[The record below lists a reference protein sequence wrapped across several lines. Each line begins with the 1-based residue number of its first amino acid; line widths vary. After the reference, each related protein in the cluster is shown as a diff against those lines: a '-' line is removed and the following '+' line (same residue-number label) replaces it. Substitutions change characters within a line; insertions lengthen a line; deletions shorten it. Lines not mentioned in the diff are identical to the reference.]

1 MGITLLAAGSL
12 GSAQWKKAKDKNAP
26 AAGSKKPTETK
37 TAGKVPQSG
46 DGPEPPKPA
55 TSEKKAAK
63 SNFRSSKRSKPKC
76 KHECLGNQRCR
87 HIRYGYPYISIG
99 ECVGINCAGVRK
111 DCGPCYK
118 HCPDIRT
125 KTTCD
130 YNCETDDQVCEHTTK
145 YPDGRSRWGTCAGT
159 NCGGVT
165 EACGACYKKC
175 PNIRTEPKCEYKKFG
190 KYECRHTT
198 LFPNGGMTM
207 GGCFKTYCSGVTDV
221 CKPCS
226 EKYGFD

>member
-1 MGITLLAAGSL
+1 MRLCLILMGITLLAAGSL

-87 HIRYGYPYISIG
+87 HIRQGLLYSFFLYSRVVALRATKLWIPVFRISRTRNPENRIF
-99 ECVGINCAGVRK
+99 NMSTLTS
-111 DCGPCYK
+111 
-118 HCPDIRT
+118 CPRAL
-125 KTTCD
+125 K
-130 YNCETDDQVCEHTTK
+130 
-145 YPDGRSRWGTCAGT
+145 
-159 NCGGVT
+159 
-165 EACGACYKKC
+165 
-175 PNIRTEPKCEYKKFG
+175 
-190 KYECRHTT
+190 
-198 LFPNGGMTM
+198 
-207 GGCFKTYCSGVTDV
+207 
-221 CKPCS
+221 
-226 EKYGFD
+226 